1 LAEALPCATLSRA
14 LEEPLY
20 GTASVVRGWVLLEQ
34 AGPWGR
40 EAVTESRLDP
50 DLARALDG
58 KAAAAHLRLLLIRRP
73 GRGGP
78 EDRRGGPPV
87 DRGASQ
93 PSTCFVAHTSRRGR
107 WLERRRLDDPAELLA
122 LDMARVVAGER
133 PGFGE
138 EATEPVYLACTNGR
152 HDRCCAT
159 YGRPLALAL
168 QASQGDLVWESSHIG
183 GDRFAGNLVCLP
195 DGHYFGRVGPGDAER
210 VVGLHRKGTIDLD
223 HWRGCCIDP
232 PVVQAAEWFARRR
245 TGLAGFDDLVLDG
258 RDKLAGGVDE
268 VRFGLATGGRLRVVV
283 RTTRDAD
290 PRLLT
295 CHSVRAEPPLSFT
308 LLELSSS
315 PFTPSP
321 GG

>member
-14 LEEPLY
+14 LEEPLH

-34 AGPWGR
+34 PGPWGV
-40 EAVTESRLDP
+40 EAVTESRLDR
-50 DLARALDG
+50 DLARALHR
-58 KAAAAHLRLLLIRRP
+58 KAAAAGLRLLLIRRP
-73 GRGGP
+73 GRGGEGEP
-78 EDRRGGPPV
+78 AG
-87 DRGASQ
+87 
-93 PSTCFVAHTSRRGR
+93 CFVAHTSRRDR
-107 WLERRRLDDPAELLA
+107 WLERRRLDDPAELLE

-168 QASQGDLVWESSHIG
+168 QASHGDLVWESSHIG

-210 VVGLHRKGTIDLD
+210 VVGLHRKGTLDLD
-223 HWRGCCIDP
+223 HWRGCCVDP

-245 TGLAGFDDLVLDG
+245 AGLAGVDDLVLDG
-258 RDKLAGGVDE
+258 RDRLEGGVDA
-268 VRFGLATGGRLRVVV
+268 VRFRRAGGGRLRVVV
-283 RTTRDAD
+283 RVTRDAD
-290 PRLLT
+290 PRPLT
-295 CHSVRAEPPLSFT
+295 CHSVRPEPPLSFT
-308 LLELSSS
+308 LLELAAG
-315 PFTPSP
+315 P
-321 GG
+321 

>member
-14 LEEPLY
+14 LEEPLH

-34 AGPWGR
+34 PGPWGV
-40 EAVTESRLDP
+40 EAVTESRLDR
-50 DLARALDG
+50 DLARALHR
-58 KAAAAHLRLLLIRRP
+58 KASAAGLRLLLIRRP

-78 EDRRGGPPV
+78 PV
-87 DRGASQ
+87 DRGGPGDHQTSA
-93 PSTCFVAHTSRRGR
+93 CFVAHTSRRDR
-107 WLERRRLDDPAELLA
+107 WLERRRLDDPAELLE
-122 LDMARVVAGER
+122 LDMAQVVAGGR

-168 QASQGDLVWESSHIG
+168 RASHGDLVWESSHVG

-210 VVGLHRKGTIDLD
+210 VIGLHRKGTLDLD
-223 HWRGCCIDP
+223 HWRGCCVDP

-245 TGLAGFDDLVLDG
+245 AGLAGVDDLVLDG
-258 RDKLAGGVDE
+258 RDRLEGGVDA
-268 VRFGLATGGRLRVVV
+268 VRFRRAGGGRLRVVV
-283 RTTRDAD
+283 RVTRDAA
-290 PRLLT
+290 PRPLT
-295 CHSVRAEPPLSFT
+295 CHSVRPEPPLSFT
-308 LLELSSS
+308 LLELSSA
-315 PFTPSP
+315 PPE
-321 GG
+321 G